1 MVFDSTI
8 EEYAMPRIPRAPRK
22 RSRAGTRAKSPAK
35 LHDLVFDM
43 EVPLNEAIDHVVALR
58 LIGCGLT
65 TDDRDNG
72 RAIVTTSWAASQQLD
87 ALKDIWRKMLRIEAA
102 G

>member
-1 MVFDSTI
+1 
-8 EEYAMPRIPRAPRK
+8 MPGRSRAPGK
-22 RSRAGTRAKSPAK
+22 RSRARAPAK
-35 LHDLVFDM
+35 PAAKIQDLVFDM

>member
-1 MVFDSTI
+1 
-8 EEYAMPRIPRAPRK
+8 MPGRSRAPGK
-22 RSRAGTRAKSPAK
+22 RSRARTPAK
-35 LHDLVFDM
+35 PAAKIHDLVFDM

-65 TDDRDNG
+65 TLDKENG

-87 ALKDIWRKMLRIEAA
+87 ALKDIWYRMLPRSHRPRRT
-102 G
+102 